1 MKKEIIIYQSKK
13 GQIEF
18 KGDLQKETLWANQA
32 QIVALFGVDQSV
44 VSRHVRN
51 IFKDGE
57 IEAKSNMQKMHIP
70 NSDKPVVFYSLDVIL
85 AVGYRTN
92 SKVAIEF
99 RKWSTKTLREHIVKG
114 YTINKKRIVK
124 NYNEFLR
131 AVEAVQKLLPADGQ
145 VQAEDVLELIKM
157 FASTWLSLDAYDKST
172 LPNSGVSKKQTKI
185 TAKELTKAIDRL
197 KQKLIERK
205 EATKLFAS
213 ETQKDAIAG
222 IVGNVFQS
230 AFGKDVYQTLE
241 EKAAHLLY
249 FFVKNH
255 PFIDGNK
262 RSGAFAF
269 VWFLQKE
276 RLLRKDKM
284 SPEALTALTL
294 LVAESN
300 PKDKDRIVGL
310 VLQLLKK

>member
-131 AVEAVQKLLPADGQ
+131 AVEAVQKIVARRRTS
-145 VQAEDVLELIKM
+145 
-157 FASTWLSLDAYDKST
+157 AS
-172 LPNSGVSKKQTKI
+172 
-185 TAKELTKAIDRL
+185 
-197 KQKLIERK
+197 
-205 EATKLFAS
+205 
-213 ETQKDAIAG
+213 
-222 IVGNVFQS
+222 
-230 AFGKDVYQTLE
+230 
-241 EKAAHLLY
+241 
-249 FFVKNH
+249 
-255 PFIDGNK
+255 
-262 RSGAFAF
+262 
-269 VWFLQKE
+269 
-276 RLLRKDKM
+276 
-284 SPEALTALTL
+284 
-294 LVAESN
+294 
-300 PKDKDRIVGL
+300 
-310 VLQLLKK
+310 